1 MHFHRYRRRIHRLL
15 PVLDRILRTGRY
27 PNNFPRTN
35 RQNPGIQT
43 PGMARR
49 HNNCNEKGLGETRN
63 GSSRNDEK
71 LKNAGYR
78 LNLKKCEF
86 FRKEIKW
93 VGNKIDQHGI
103 LPLQDKLEAITK
115 IDTPKNEKELKS
127 FLGHYNTF
135 RIIEENLSANTDT
148 LRKLLKKNNEWNW
161 TEEHANAFNKLK
173 EYIINIPCLA
183 HYKANSE
190 TILTANASKK
200 GLGATLWQRP
210 KGGNLKPVGYASRFL
225 TDTEKKYAINE
236 IELLAVVWGLE
247 HFRLHIYGSQI
258 DLLTD
263 HQALEPLIKRNRSN
277 KTYSARLT
285 RWLDRL
291 AHFDEK

>member
-93 VGNKIDQHGI
+93 VENKIDQHGI
-103 LPLQDKLEAITK
+103 LLLQDKLEAITK

-127 FLGHYNTF
+127 FLGALQY
-135 RIIEENLSANTDT
+135 LSNYR
-148 LRKLLKKNNEWNW
+148 RKLISKHRYSEKI
-161 TEEHANAFNKLK
+161 TEE
-173 EYIINIPCLA
+173 E
-183 HYKANSE
+183 
-190 TILTANASKK
+190 
-200 GLGATLWQRP
+200 QRM
-210 KGGNLKPVGYASRFL
+210 
-225 TDTEKKYAINE
+225 E
-236 IELLAVVWGLE
+236 
-247 HFRLHIYGSQI
+247 
-258 DLLTD
+258 
-263 HQALEPLIKRNRSN
+263 
-277 KTYSARLT
+277 
-285 RWLDRL
+285 LDRRTRECIQQTKRIHHKYPMFSTL
-291 AHFDEK
+291 QGK